1 MAWNVISRSALQAQ
15 RRALAKTLCYRL
27 FMLMITVSVAWF
39 VVGDLGAALNIGLI
53 TNVAKTVTYYAY
65 ERIWDHITWGVQP
78 NAL

>member
-1 MAWNVISRSALQAQ
+1 MAWNVISRSALQAK

-27 FMLMITVSVAWF
+27 FMLVITVSVAWF

-53 TNVAKTVTYYAY
+53 TNVAKTATYYAY
-65 ERIWDHITWGVQP
+65 ERIWDHIVWGVQP